1 MEMIKNEY
9 LVIKFKITVRY
20 AAIKSNTAGFVR
32 AKVADK
38 YLDGKTI
45 ILTYPDDGN
54 VSIIVEPS
62 MKLEWALTA

>member
-1 MEMIKNEY
+1 MP
-9 LVIKFKITVRY
+9 T
-20 AAIKSNTAGFVR
+20 KSNTTGFVR
-32 AKVADK
+32 TKVADK
-38 YLDGKTI
+38 YLDGNTI

>member
-9 LVIKFKITVRY
+9 LGFKFKITVRY
-20 AAIKSNTAGFVR
+20 AAIKSNTTGFVR

-38 YLDGKTI
+38 YLDGNTI

>member
-9 LVIKFKITVRY
+9 LGFKFKITVRY
-20 AAIKSNTAGFVR
+20 AAIKNNTTGFVR

-38 YLDGKTI
+38 YLDGNTI